1 MQQPAERAQQRGLA
15 AAVAPAHMQQGA
27 AGQREAEIGEQQA
40 VAAAAAQVLDLEHLL
55 VCAAADAH
63 PLCGVVTEDEEGASR
78 QRRREQSQLK
88 AAAADAGFPTV
99 SIKLQDGYELSA
111 IRRSLID
118 AIETSEVRVKHDT
131 PEPAE
136 ADEES
141 LLADLA
147 AAMQDPDSAR
157 GPERFVA
164 RADQQC
170 EYRVRRPA
178 PRPSKARTAPGLQA
192 EPAAPYPTAAV
203 QRWRPPPAVPAAPVS
218 LMPCSEHLM

>member
-1 MQQPAERAQQRGLA
+1 LEPFYIMVFVAGL
-15 AAVAPAHMQQGA
+15 
-27 AGQREAEIGEQQA
+27 
-40 VAAAAAQVLDLEHLL
+40 VAASFVFHLLHLVFRPRRTLAFERREGFLPIRERLCLGTVEEAVGRDFRVFTRVAARYVLAGHRQLGWRTRRRADQLLGGLSFDLL

-88 AAAADAGFPTV
+88 VAAADAGFPTV

-164 RADQQC
+164 R
-170 EYRVRRPA
+170 R
-178 PRPSKARTAPGLQA
+178 
-192 EPAAPYPTAAV
+192 
-203 QRWRPPPAVPAAPVS
+203 
-218 LMPCSEHLM
+218 